1 MAQETASVTSN
12 KAHQPT
18 VVSGALCRFQLNRTD
33 PCIAGKGKA
42 NVCARKRGNNLFS
55 HTPPLKK
62 DAFPALCSIMF
73 FLLHSYW
80 RNMIA
85 FITRLQKHKKIGRN
99 NPTYILQPYIDT
111 VHCFPLPLL
120 CACFFTMGKSISGA
134 DGLLINSSS
143 NFLM

>member
-1 MAQETASVTSN
+1 MAHETVSVTS
-12 KAHQPT
+12 KEEHQPT
-18 VVSGALCRFQLNRTD
+18 VASCTLCRIQLNRTD
-33 PCIAGKGKA
+33 PCIAAKGKA
-42 NVCARKRGNNLFS
+42 NVCSRKRGNNLFS
-55 HTPPLKK
+55 SIPQKK

-73 FLLHSYW
+73 FLLHSY
-80 RNMIA
+80 RLNMIA
-85 FITRLQKHKKIGRN
+85 FIARLQKHKKIGRN